1 MSQSILDQVCCVL
14 QLQFLHEQFV
24 VCWRARTF
32 VLVLG
37 ILRTADNADI
47 LGGKLSAHAVSSGS
61 VHGGL
66 RGRMS
71 YSVIT
76 LV

>member
-1 MSQSILDQVCCVL
+1 MSNLWYAGGQDVL
-14 QLQFLHEQFV
+14 
-24 VCWRARTF
+24 CWS
-32 VLVLG
+32 LEYSG
-37 ILRTADNADI
+37 PADNADI
-47 LGGKLSAHAVSSGS
+47 LGGKLSAHAVSSGP
-61 VHGGL
+61 VRGGL

>member
-1 MSQSILDQVCCVL
+1 
-14 QLQFLHEQFV
+14 
-24 VCWRARTF
+24 